1 VSKSFDLSSYA
12 RLNKTQ
18 VSSIA
23 MNKVDVL
30 IIGGG
35 ISGLASA
42 WWLARSGLSVE
53 VWEASERSGG
63 KIMSTRQ
70 DGYLTERAASM
81 VLNFRPEVAELVRE
95 AGLESAKTARLP
107 GAEARRYL
115 LHKGRLKALPMR
127 LGSMVVSP
135 LWSLRGKLRLLA
147 EPFIFS
153 SGRSEESVSE
163 FITRRLGREV
173 LEKAMEPF
181 VAGTLAADAD
191 QASAAAV
198 LPRLMALEQRY
209 GSIGAGVLVNRVLR
223 RSTASTTDTF
233 SFRGGMATLVE
244 ALAQAPGIN
253 LRTGHTAQELVRER
267 EGWQAV
273 AATPHGQR
281 TVSACHVIVATPAP
295 AAAALVNPL
304 DKELAEL
311 LRGIGYAP
319 VNVVHAGMARDAVG
333 HPLDGTG
340 FLAPKGESG
349 TLTGNLWMSAL
360 FPDRAPPGKVLLTS
374 YLGGARAPNVADWDD
389 GRLVDE
395 TFRTLRPLMDLKS
408 DPEMVRIDR
417 HCEALPAYHG
427 AYQARMQAITARLQH
442 IPSLHLE
449 ANYRGGVSVR
459 DRLVCG
465 HAVADRILGAQCW
478 PSVERKR
485 REEAQ
490 QSGAKTAYSLE
501 SMDAAL
507 E

>member
-1 VSKSFDLSSYA
+1 MD
-12 RLNKTQ
+12 
-18 VSSIA
+18 
-23 MNKVDVL
+23 KVDVL

-53 VWEASERSGG
+53 VWEASKRSGG
-63 KIMSTRQ
+63 KILSTRQ
-70 DGYLTERAASM
+70 DGYLTERAAAM

-107 GAEARRYL
+107 TAEARRYL
-115 LHKGRLKALPMR
+115 LHRGSLKALPMR
-127 LGSMVVSP
+127 LGAMVASP

-153 SGRSEESVSE
+153 SGRADETVSE
-163 FITRRLGREV
+163 FITRRLGHEI

-181 VAGTLAADAD
+181 IAGTLAGDAD

-198 LPRLMALEQRY
+198 LPRLTALEQRY
-209 GSIGAGVLVNRVLR
+209 GSISAGVLVNRVLR
-223 RSTASTTDTF
+223 RRSACTTDTF
-233 SFRGGMATLVE
+233 SFRDGMGTLAE
-244 ALAQAPGIN
+244 TLAKTPGIN
-253 LRTGHTAQELVRER
+253 LRTGHTAEELVREHD
-267 EGWQAV
+267 GWQAT
-273 AATPHGQR
+273 ATAPHGQR
-281 TVSACHVIVATPAP
+281 TVTACHVIVATPAP
-295 AAAALVNPL
+295 AAAALVASSDN
-304 DKELAEL
+304 ELAEL
-311 LRGIGYAP
+311 LRGIGYAGLT
-319 VNVVHAGMARDAVG
+319 VVHAGMARDAVG

-340 FLAPKGESG
+340 FLAPKGESA
-349 TLTGNLWMSAL
+349 TLTGNLWMSIL

-374 YLGGARAPNVADWDD
+374 YLGGARAPQVADWDD
-389 GRLVDE
+389 ERLVDE
-395 TFRTLRPLMDLKS
+395 TLRTLRPLIGLKA

-417 HCEALPAYHG
+417 HQQALPAYHG

-442 IPSLHLE
+442 IPGLHLE

-465 HAVADRILGAQCW
+465 HAVANQILGARRW

-485 REEAQ
+485 REETEK
-490 QSGAKTAYSLE
+490 SGGKAAYPME
-501 SMDAAL
+501 SMDTAI

>member
-1 VSKSFDLSSYA
+1 
-12 RLNKTQ
+12 
-18 VSSIA
+18 
-23 MNKVDVL
+23 MHKVDVL

-53 VWEASERSGG
+53 VWEAGERPGG

-70 DGYLTERAASM
+70 DGYLTERAAAM

-95 AGLESAKTARLP
+95 AGLEPAKTARQP
-107 GAEARRYL
+107 AAEVRRYL
-115 LHKGRLKALPMR
+115 LHRGCLKALPMR
-127 LGSMVVSP
+127 LSPMVASP

-153 SGRSEESVSE
+153 SGRTDETVSE

-209 GSIGAGVLVNRVLR
+209 GSIGAGVLVNRILR
-223 RSTASTTDTF
+223 RRTASVTETF
-233 SFRGGMATLVE
+233 SFRDGMGSLVE
-244 ALAQAPGIN
+244 ALAKTPGIN
-253 LRTGHTAQELVRER
+253 MRTGHVAQELARER
-267 EGWQAV
+267 DGWQAT

-281 TVSACHVIVATPAP
+281 SVSAAHVIVATPAP
-295 AAAALVNPL
+295 AAVALVDPL
-304 DKELAEL
+304 DNELAEL

-319 VNVVHAGMARDAVG
+319 VSIVHTGVARDAVQ
-333 HPLDGTG
+333 HPLDGAG
-340 FLAPKGESG
+340 FLAPKGESA
-349 TLTGNLWMSAL
+349 TLTGNLWMSTL
-360 FPDRAPPGKVLLTS
+360 FPDRAPPGKALLTS
-374 YLGGARAPNVADWDD
+374 YLGGARAPHVADWDD
-389 GRLVDE
+389 ARLLDE
-395 TFRTLRPLMDLKS
+395 ALGTLRSLIGLKA

-417 HCEALPAYHG
+417 HGEALPMYHG
-427 AYQARMQAITARLQH
+427 AYQARMQAISARLQH
-442 IPSLHLE
+442 IPGLHLE

-459 DRLVCG
+459 DRLVCS
-465 HAVADRILGAQCW
+465 HAVADRILGARHW

-485 REEAQ
+485 REEAECR
-490 QSGAKTAYSLE
+490 AKTVCGLGA
-501 SMDAAL
+501 MGVAA

>member
-1 VSKSFDLSSYA
+1 MD
-12 RLNKTQ
+12 R
-18 VSSIA
+18 
-23 MNKVDVL
+23 VDVL

-53 VWEASERSGG
+53 VWEASQRSGG

-70 DGYLTERAASM
+70 DGYLTERAAAM
-81 VLNFRPEVAELVRE
+81 VLNFRPEVAELVRG
-95 AGLESAKTARLP
+95 AGLEPAKTARLP
-107 GAEARRYL
+107 AAEARRYL

-127 LGSMVVSP
+127 LGPMMTSP

-153 SGRSEESVSE
+153 SGRTDESVSE
-163 FITRRLGREV
+163 FVTRRLGREV

-181 VAGTLAADAD
+181 VAGTLAADVD

-223 RSTASTTDTF
+223 RRTASITETF
-233 SFRGGMATLVE
+233 SFRGGMGTLVD
-244 ALAQAPGIN
+244 ALAKAPGIS
-253 LRTGHTAQELVRER
+253 LRTGHLAQELVRER
-267 EGWQAV
+267 DGWQV
-273 AATPHGQR
+273 TAATPHGQR
-281 TVSACHVIVATPAP
+281 SVSAYHVIVATPAS

-304 DKELAEL
+304 DNELAEL
-311 LRGIGYAP
+311 LRGIGYAT

-340 FLAPKGESG
+340 FLAPKGESAA
-349 TLTGNLWMSAL
+349 LTGNLWMSAL

-374 YLGGARAPNVADWDD
+374 YLGGARAPQVADWDD

-395 TFRTLRPLMDLKS
+395 TLRTLRPLMDLKS

-442 IPSLHLE
+442 IPGLHLE

-465 HAVADRILGAQCW
+465 HAVADRILAAQRW

-485 REEAQ
+485 RDESEQPGEKA
-490 QSGAKTAYSLE
+490 AHPMD
-501 SMDAAL
+501 SMDTVI

>member
-1 VSKSFDLSSYA
+1 MDK
-12 RLNKTQ
+12 
-18 VSSIA
+18 I
-23 MNKVDVL
+23 DVL

-53 VWEASERSGG
+53 VWEASERPGG
-63 KIMSTRQ
+63 KIVSTRQ

-95 AGLESAKTARLP
+95 AGLESAKAARLP

-115 LHKGRLKALPMR
+115 LHRGCLKALPMR
-127 LGSMVVSP
+127 LGPMIVSP

-153 SGRSEESVSE
+153 SGRADESVSE

-209 GSIGAGVLVNRVLR
+209 GSIGVGVLANRVLR
-223 RSTASTTDTF
+223 RRTASTTETF
-233 SFRGGMATLVE
+233 SFRDGMGTLVE
-244 ALAQAPGIN
+244 TLANTPGVN
-253 LRTGHTAQELVRER
+253 LRTGHAAGELVRER
-267 EGWQAV
+267 DGWQAT

-311 LRGIGYAP
+311 LRGIGYNG
-319 VNVVHAGMARDAVG
+319 VTVVHAGMARDAVG
-333 HPLDGTG
+333 HPLDGSG
-340 FLAPKGESG
+340 FLAPKGESAA
-349 TLTGNLWMSAL
+349 LTGNLWMSAL

-374 YLGGARAPNVADWDD
+374 YLGGARAPQVADWDD
-389 GRLVDE
+389 ARLVDE
-395 TFRTLRPLMDLKS
+395 ALGTLRPLMDLTA

-442 IPSLHLE
+442 IPGLHLE

-459 DRLVCG
+459 DRLACG
-465 HAVADRILGAQCW
+465 HAVADRILGAQRW

-485 REEAQ
+485 CEETAK
-490 QSGAKTAYSLE
+490 SGAKAAYSLE
-501 SMDAAL
+501 SMNAAM

>member
-1 VSKSFDLSSYA
+1 MD
-12 RLNKTQ
+12 
-18 VSSIA
+18 
-23 MNKVDVL
+23 KVDVL

-53 VWEASERSGG
+53 VWEASQRLGG

-70 DGYLTERAASM
+70 DGYLTERAAAM

-95 AGLESAKTARLP
+95 AGLESAKTKRLP
-107 GAEARRYL
+107 AAEACRYL
-115 LHKGRLKALPMR
+115 LHRGRLKALPMR
-127 LGSMVVSP
+127 LGPMVVSP

-153 SGRSEESVSE
+153 SARDDESVSE

-181 VAGTLAADAD
+181 VAGTLAADVD

-209 GSIGAGVLVNRVLR
+209 GSIGAGVLVNRVLHR
-223 RSTASTTDTF
+223 RTASTTETF
-233 SFRGGMATLVE
+233 SFRGGMSALVE
-244 ALAQAPGIN
+244 ALAKTPGIN
-253 LRTGHTAQELVRER
+253 LRTGHAAEELVREQN
-267 EGWQAV
+267 GWQAA

-281 TVSACHVIVATPAP
+281 TVSASHVIVATPAP

-304 DKELAEL
+304 DNELAEL
-311 LRGIGYAP
+311 LHGIGYAT
-319 VNVVHAGMARDAVG
+319 VSVVHAGMDRDAVG

-340 FLAPKGESG
+340 FLAPKGESAA
-349 TLTGNLWMSAL
+349 LTGNLWMSAL

-374 YLGGARAPNVADWDD
+374 YLGGARAPQVADWDD

-395 TFRTLRPLMDLKS
+395 TLRTLRPLMDLKS

-417 HCEALPAYHG
+417 HCEALPSYHG

-442 IPSLHLE
+442 IPGLHLE

-465 HAVADRILGAQCW
+465 HAVADRILAAQRW

-485 REEAQ
+485 REEAEQ
-490 QSGAKTAYSLE
+490 TGAKAAYPMGSMETAIE
-501 SMDAAL
+501 
-507 E
+507 